1 MVQASLDPDN
11 PFWRFSCAVYAMPEV
26 AAACLDLQDAQG
38 ADVNLLL
45 LAMWL
50 GAARGVRLQP
60 ADIAALPGAEWQAT
74 VIAPLR
80 ALRRHLKAAPDA
92 ADPSLAA
99 FRRQIQD
106 CELAAE
112 RIRQAELF
120 RWCAARFPARPGMA
134 GLARANLAALIGE
147 GPETAAALD
156 LLAQAAESQAAHP
169 PERSA

>member
-1 MVQASLDPDN
+1 MAQASLDPDN
-11 PFWRFSCAVYAMPEV
+11 PFWRFSCAVYARPEV

-60 ADIAALPGAEWQAT
+60 ADIATLPGSEWQAT

-80 ALRRHLKAAPDA
+80 ALRRRLKAAPDA
-92 ADPSLAA
+92 ADPSVTA
-99 FRRQIQD
+99 FRRQIFD

-120 RWCAARFPARPGMA
+120 RWCEARFPARAGMA
-134 GLARANLAALIGE
+134 GLARANLAMLIREAPGVA
-147 GPETAAALD
+147 TALD
-156 LLAQAAESQAAHP
+156 LLACAAEGQAAQHP
-169 PERSA
+169 PA